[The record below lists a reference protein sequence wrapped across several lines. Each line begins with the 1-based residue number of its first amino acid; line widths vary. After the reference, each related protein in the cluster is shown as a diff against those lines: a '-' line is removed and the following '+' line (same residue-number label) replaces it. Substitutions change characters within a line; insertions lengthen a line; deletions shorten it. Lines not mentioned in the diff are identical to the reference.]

1 MQASSN
7 ETDHLLVDQM
17 RHEADGGEACGFVV
31 TPEALLELQHETLE
45 HEFTDLR
52 KLHKNHKR
60 KFFFVYEYMMLMVDN
75 ITFVL
80 MIAMRAA

>member
-1 MQASSN
+1 M
-7 ETDHLLVDQM
+7 TDHLLVDQM

-52 KLHKNHKR
+52 KLHKNHKEN
-60 KFFFVYEYMMLMVDN
+60 FSLFTNTVHDVDDG
-75 ITFVL
+75 
-80 MIAMRAA
+80 